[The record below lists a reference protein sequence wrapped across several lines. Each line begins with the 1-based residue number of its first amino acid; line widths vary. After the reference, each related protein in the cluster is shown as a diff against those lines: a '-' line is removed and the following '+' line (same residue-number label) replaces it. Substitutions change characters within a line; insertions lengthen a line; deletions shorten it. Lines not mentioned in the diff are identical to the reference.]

1 MTGLFEDSILCASDE
16 NAPARNMA
24 CHSAVFIE
32 SEVFVILACF
42 CLDGLLIW
50 GVMLNDGLLEWR
62 GAKCIS
68 REGVKQM

>member
-1 MTGLFEDSILCASDE
+1 MTGLFEDSILCVSDE

-24 CHSAVFIE
+24 SHSAVFIE
-32 SEVFVILACF
+32 SEVFAILACF

-50 GVMLNDGLLEWR
+50 GVMLHDGLLGWR